1 MNVKKVLIS
10 NNDSLIW
17 TTDNVLFWKK
27 LLKDVKDIEIVDKD
41 SFSPNPN
48 VKKGE
53 YDLTIVSTLDLP
65 ESRIKLNDITSTS
78 SDTAKGVY
86 LDSNGLMVY
95 TFNSKKEAL
104 EVQNI
109 FLPKSIYKD
118 KSLFVTFEGS
128 IKNLDI
134 KKEVDIIFYIAPP
147 VNQNELLLTL
157 QNTPSNWSLYEPQL
171 VQPPI
176 IYSSI
181 EEDIISNWRQL
192 VGEIEV
198 LWTKYFY
205 KVSTWV
211 SYINDLYW
219 KEESDIWNGSL
230 WNLIQLDNGAFVL
243 WAHNKLVYSKRWY
256 WAILEVDSSSITTS
270 TVWNNI
276 TSPLIPWA
284 GITTYS
290 QDKKKIIYGN
300 APIWIMYDVE
310 TGIHTKIYQMYAA
323 NHKFTNN
330 SKYLWLTAYGNFYIR
345 DNNDLSNNTSMY
357 WTQLFSWWRVISYDF
372 TSNNTQ
378 YVYVNSSDNYIYLK
392 NISDTTLNSIGIKI
406 WNTQASSVKV
416 MDDWNITFVWLNDW
430 LTYKL

>member
-1 MNVKKVLIS
+1 MSILQEYKVYLIIAIIALLWVMTLFFTLQDKNNYSTYSTTMKANYVKIKALWEGMNVKKVLIS

-104 EVQNI
+104 EVQNT

-230 WNLIQLDNGAFVL
+230 WNLIQF
-243 WAHNKLVYSKRWY
+243 
-256 WAILEVDSSSITTS
+256 
-270 TVWNNI
+270 
-276 TSPLIPWA
+276 
-284 GITTYS
+284 
-290 QDKKKIIYGN
+290 KKKLRII
-300 APIWIMYDVE
+300 
-310 TGIHTKIYQMYAA
+310 
-323 NHKFTNN
+323 
-330 SKYLWLTAYGNFYIR
+330 LL
-345 DNNDLSNNTSMY
+345 
-357 WTQLFSWWRVISYDF
+357 
-372 TSNNTQ
+372 
-378 YVYVNSSDNYIYLK
+378 
-392 NISDTTLNSIGIKI
+392 
-406 WNTQASSVKV
+406 
-416 MDDWNITFVWLNDW
+416 
-430 LTYKL
+430 